1 MIGLKQLS
9 DTLLNEASSLA
20 QLRDALNAF
29 TQRCSDVGGI
39 LPDRSFNAW
48 AGDALLKNGVAI
60 SPAAAAHCVNDTQRS
75 VVFIRAVYAAIKA
88 AQARF
93 AQGPVE
99 ILYAGCGPFATLLL
113 PLLGRFEAGEL
124 TVHLLDIHQR
134 SLDSVGLLIND
145 FGLQAHHISCT
156 QGDACDYQHP
166 NHPHVII
173 AETMQ
178 KSLEQEPQFAVTANL
193 APQLHPQG
201 IFIPQQIEVDL
212 CLAKLNEER
221 AAVKRGDTIDSDALI
236 ADGKRHRLA
245 TALCLIPE
253 QAATLQQQA
262 SQNSAGLLE
271 LNPMH
276 LRMPTTADLSD
287 FEPALFTRVQAF
299 EQHQLIDYE
308 SEITLP
314 LRCTELT
321 PLRAGEHFKLSFQ
334 LGNYPKFAITPMD
347 GGDDSVDSRAPLTP

>member
-1 MIGLKQLS
+1 MMGLKQLS
-9 DTLLNEASSLA
+9 DTLLNEASSPA

-39 LPDRSFNAW
+39 VPDRSFNAW
-48 AGDALLKNGVAI
+48 AGDALLKDGVAI

-93 AQGPVE
+93 SQGPVE

-113 PLLGRFEAGEL
+113 PLLGRFDTNEL

-134 SLDSVGLLIND
+134 SLDSVGLLISD
-145 FGLQAHHISCT
+145 FGLQAHRISCS

-166 NHPHVII
+166 TRPHVII

-212 CLAKLNEER
+212 CLAKLKEET
-221 AAVKRGDTIDSDALI
+221 ASVARGDTLDSDALI
-236 ADGKRHRLA
+236 ANGKRHRLA

-253 QAATLQQQA
+253 QAASLLQQA
-262 SQNSAGLLE
+262 SKNSAGLLE
-271 LNPMH
+271 LSPVH
-276 LRMPTTADLSD
+276 LTMPAAADLSD
-287 FEPALFTRVQAF
+287 FDPVLFTRVQAF
-299 EQHQLIDYE
+299 EQHQLLDYE

-314 LRCTELT
+314 LHCTELT
-321 PLRAGEHFKLSFQ
+321 PMRAGERFQMNFQ
-334 LGNYPKFAITPMD
+334 LGNYPKFAVTPM
-347 GGDDSVDSRAPLTP
+347 GGEVDSVYS

>member
-1 MIGLKQLS
+1 MMGINQLS
-9 DTLLNEASSLA
+9 DTLLDEASSRA

-29 TQRCSDVGGI
+29 AQRCSDVGGI

-48 AGDALLKNGVAI
+48 AGDSLLKGGVAI

-75 VVFIRAVYAAIKA
+75 VVFIRAAYAAIKV
-88 AQARF
+88 AQKRF
-93 AQGPVE
+93 ANRPIE

-113 PLLGRFEAGEL
+113 PLLGRFNAGEL

-134 SLDSVGLLIND
+134 SLDSVDLLISD
-145 FGLQAHHISCT
+145 FGLQAHRINCL

-193 APQLHPQG
+193 APQLHPEG
-201 IFIPQQIEVDL
+201 IFVPQKIEVDL
-212 CLAKLNEER
+212 CLAKLNNET
-221 AAVKRGDTIDSDALI
+221 AAVKRGETLDPDALVG
-236 ADGKRHRLA
+236 AGKRHRLA
-245 TALCLIPE
+245 TAFCLLPE
-253 QAATLQQQA
+253 HAATLMQQA
-262 SQNSAGLLE
+262 SQNSTGLFE

-276 LRMPTTADLSD
+276 VTIPVTANLSD
-287 FEPALFTRVQAF
+287 FDPVLFTRVQAF
-299 EQHQLIDYE
+299 EQHQLLDYE

-314 LRCTELT
+314 LRCNELT
-321 PLRAGEHFKLSFQ
+321 PLRAGERFKIGFQ
-334 LGNYPKFAITPMD
+334 IGSYPKFAVTPMD
-347 GGDDSVDSRAPLTP
+347 GLVD

>member
-1 MIGLKQLS
+1 MMGLKQLS
-9 DTLLNEASSLA
+9 NTLLNEASTPA

-29 TQRCSDVGGI
+29 TQRCSEVGGI
-39 LPDRSFNAW
+39 VPDRSFNAW
-48 AGDALLKNGVAI
+48 AGDALLKDGVAI

-93 AQGPVE
+93 TQAPVE

-113 PLLGRFEAGEL
+113 PLLWRFEAGEL

-134 SLDSVGLLIND
+134 SLDSVGLLISD
-145 FGLQAHHISCT
+145 FGLQAHRINCI
-156 QGDACDYQHP
+156 QGDACHYQHP
-166 NHPHVII
+166 SNPHVII

-212 CLAKLNEER
+212 CLAKLSEET
-221 AAVKRGDTIDSDALI
+221 AAVKRGDTLDSEALI
-236 ADGKRHRLA
+236 AAGKRRRLA
-245 TALCLIPE
+245 TALCLIPS
-253 QAATLQQQA
+253 QAATLMQQA
-262 SQNSAGLLE
+262 SQNSAGLFE
-271 LNPMH
+271 LNPIH
-276 LRMPTTADLSD
+276 LTMPAAADLSD
-287 FEPALFTRVQAF
+287 FDPVLFTRVQAF
-299 EQHQLIDYE
+299 EQHQLLDYE

-314 LRCTELT
+314 LRCTELS
-321 PLRAGEHFKLSFQ
+321 PLQAGQRFKMSFQ
-334 LGNYPKFAITPMD
+334 LGNYPKFAITQNGD
-347 GGDDSVDSRAPLTP
+347 GVDSVYSSTTLNL